1 MNATLQPNRHAVTE
15 GARARV
21 RRITGGIV
29 IASIALA
36 GTIAGYVAH
45 GSTHKKSSAG
55 VAAAPAATGVAVP
68 SAPAAP
74 SLLAPGESAPDQS
87 QSISPPSQAPSSTQQ
102 PPAATS
108 GAS

>member
-1 MNATLQPNRHAVTE
+1 MNTDVQTSRRAVFE
-15 GARARV
+15 GARVRV
-21 RRITGGIV
+21 QRVTGGIV

-45 GSTHKKSSAG
+45 GSTHKKSAG
-55 VAAAPAATGVAVP
+55 AARSPVSTVVAVP
-68 SAPAAP
+68 DVPAAP

-87 QSISPPSQAPSSTQQ
+87 QSISPPSQTPSPTQQ